1 MGHGGWAITFL
12 LVCVH
17 EKEERFVGAF
27 KIFSAEFKASCG
39 TVDQFLKPTL
49 PEVAIVG
56 RSNVGKSSAINCL
69 VNHKGLAKVG
79 KTPGKTQ
86 TINFFEIAT
95 NGPRFMLVDL
105 PGYGFAK
112 VPERIRELWGP
123 LIEEYLRTRKNLQ
136 GVVVLVDSRRV
147 QESDRAMVEWLMR
160 LKIPVM
166 VVATKADKV
175 TRGHRQAALRE
186 LREGLGMEE
195 DPLFLSAYT
204 GEGRQELLDQLREV
218 LTLDAPLP

>member
-1 MGHGGWAITFL
+1 LGKR
-12 LVCVH
+12 
-17 EKEERFVGAF
+17 KEELIVGAF

-39 TVDQFLKPTL
+39 AIEQFLKPTL

-86 TINFFEIAT
+86 TINFFQIDT

-112 VPERIRELWGP
+112 VPERIREQWIP
-123 LIEEYLRTRKNLQ
+123 LIEEYFRMRQNLQ
-136 GVVVLVDSRRV
+136 GVVLLVDSRRV
-147 QESDRAMVEWLMR
+147 QDSDRGMVEWLEQ
-160 LKIPVM
+160 LKIPMV

-175 TRGHRQAALRE
+175 TRGKRHAAVRE
-186 LREGLGMEE
+186 LRVGLGIEE
-195 DPLFLSAYT
+195 DPIFLSAHS
-204 GEGRQELLDQLREV
+204 GEGKQMVLDRVRDLLAVKTSLR
-218 LTLDAPLP
+218 

>member
-1 MGHGGWAITFL
+1 M
-12 LVCVH
+12 
-17 EKEERFVGAF
+17 GAF
-27 KIFSAEFKASCG
+27 KIFSAAFKASCG
-39 TVDQFLKPTL
+39 TVEQFLKPNL

-112 VPERIRELWGP
+112 VPERIRGLWGP
-123 LIEEYLRTRKNLQ
+123 LIEEYFRTRQNLQ

-147 QESDRAMVEWLMR
+147 QESDRAMIEWLMR

-186 LREGLGMEE
+186 LCVGLGMEE
-195 DPLFLSAYT
+195 EPLFLSAYT
-204 GEGRQELLDQLREV
+204 GEGKQMLLDQLREL
-218 LTLDAPLP
+218 LTLETSPS

>member
-1 MGHGGWAITFL
+1 MQDGSQFL
-12 LVCVH
+12 CSSVN
-17 EKEERFVGAF
+17 EKEELFVGAF
-27 KIFSAEFKASCG
+27 KIYSSEFKASCG
-39 TVDQFLKPTL
+39 AVEQFLKPTL

-86 TINFFEIAT
+86 TINFFEITT

-112 VPERIRELWGP
+112 VPERIREQWIP
-123 LIEEYLRTRKNLQ
+123 LIEEYFRTRKNLQ
-136 GVVVLVDSRRV
+136 GVVMLVDSRRV
-147 QESDRAMVEWLMR
+147 QDSDLAMVEWLMQ
-160 LKIPVM
+160 LQIPMV

-175 TRGHRQAALRE
+175 TRGKRHAAVRE

-195 DPLFLSAYT
+195 DPLFLSAHT
-204 GEGRQELLDQLREV
+204 GEGKQVVLDQVRNLLAV
-218 LTLDAPLP
+218 KTSPQ

>member
-1 MGHGGWAITFL
+1 MGVL
-12 LVCVH
+12 
-17 EKEERFVGAF
+17 

-39 TVDQFLKPTL
+39 AVEQFLKPTL

-105 PGYGFAK
+105 PGYGFAN
-112 VPERIRELWGP
+112 VPERIREQWIP
-123 LIEEYLRTRKNLQ
+123 LIEEYFRTRRNLQ
-136 GVVVLVDSRRV
+136 GVVLLVDSRRV
-147 QESDRAMVEWLMR
+147 QDSDRGMVAWLAQ
-160 LKIPVM
+160 LKIPMV

-175 TRGHRQAALRE
+175 TRGRRQATARE
-186 LREGLGMEE
+186 LREGLGIEE
-195 DPLFLSAYT
+195 DPIFLSAHT
-204 GEGRQELLDQLREV
+204 GEGKQVVLDGVRDLLGIKTSLR
-218 LTLDAPLP
+218 